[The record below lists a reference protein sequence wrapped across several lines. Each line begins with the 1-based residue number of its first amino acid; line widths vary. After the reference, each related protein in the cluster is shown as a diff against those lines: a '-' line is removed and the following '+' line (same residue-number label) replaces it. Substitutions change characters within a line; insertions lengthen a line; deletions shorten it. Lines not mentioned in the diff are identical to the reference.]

1 MKLSV
6 TLAQLC
12 ANAEK
17 KYGLK
22 LIAGAKGTERTV
34 RWIHM
39 TEDGKDSDFLHGGE
53 LVFTTGIGHVGS
65 GWLEELAVQLCE
77 RGAAGLVV
85 NLGPYIA
92 AVPSK
97 VIVYCEEHGFPL
109 FTLPWD
115 TYIIDITYSF
125 CRKIISCE
133 KNEASAAEAFT
144 NLIVSPEAGSE

>member
-85 NLGPYIA
+85 N
-92 AVPSK
+92 
-97 VIVYCEEHGFPL
+97 
-109 FTLPWD
+109 
-115 TYIIDITYSF
+115 
-125 CRKIISCE
+125 
-133 KNEASAAEAFT
+133 ASAADASFFSQEIIFRQK
-144 NLIVSPEAGSE
+144 LYVMSIM